1 MHLFEMKAWHS
12 ELLNTRLCLCRE
24 RLERE
29 KAIALQ
35 KELERAAREKERME
49 MEEKRK
55 MVRILFVVLMT
66 FVVFV
71 ILKFATR
78 CVDG

>member
-1 MHLFEMKAWHS
+1 MFVVF
-12 ELLNTRLCLCRE
+12 CRE

-35 KELERAAREKERME
+35 MELERAAREKERRE

-55 MVRILFVVLMT
+55 MVSHVCLT
-66 FVVFV
+66 
-71 ILKFATR
+71 
-78 CVDG
+78 